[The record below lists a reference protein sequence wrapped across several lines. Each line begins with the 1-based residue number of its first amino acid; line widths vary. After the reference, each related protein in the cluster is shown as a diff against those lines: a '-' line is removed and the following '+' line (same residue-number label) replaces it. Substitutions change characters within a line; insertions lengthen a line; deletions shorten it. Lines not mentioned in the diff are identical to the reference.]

1 VRSTSPEPPEGQAL
15 LSDSARPGHVG
26 PAVVSARRSRLYDAF
41 ALLTAICVVGL
52 DQWVKSLVVAHL
64 GPPEMSPPVPIAGPY
79 LVLYYIRN
87 QGAAFSM
94 FNTNGP
100 VLFVLIAAAI
110 AVILYL
116 YVRTFNSGSLLY
128 KLVFGLI
135 IGGATGNLLDRFT
148 HGSVVDF
155 IWFRIPQWHFS
166 FAIFNLADAAITV
179 GVILLFVAL
188 LLTSSRA
195 RTAEK
200 HEDPSA
206 GANAREGVP
215 TPQEQDVQH

>member
-1 VRSTSPEPPEGQAL
+1 M
-15 LSDSARPGHVG
+15 
-26 PAVVSARRSRLYDAF
+26 SARRARLYDVA
-41 ALLTAICVVGL
+41 ALLTALLVIGL
-52 DQWVKSLVVAHL
+52 DQWTKSLVVARL
-64 GPPEMSPPVPIAGPY
+64 SPPDFGPQIPILGQY

-100 VLFVLIAAAI
+100 ILFVLIAVAVV
-110 AVILYL
+110 VILYL
-116 YVRTFNSGSLLY
+116 YLRMINSGSLLY

-155 IWFRIPQWHFS
+155 LWFRIPQIHFS
-166 FAIFNLADAAITV
+166 FAIFNLADSAITV
-179 GVILLFVAL
+179 GVVLLFVAL
-188 LLTSSRA
+188 LFAGSRV

-200 HEDPSA
+200 PEPRPADEGADGISDRAIVPS
-206 GANAREGVP
+206 
-215 TPQEQDVQH
+215 PQEQDVQR

>member
-1 VRSTSPEPPEGQAL
+1 V
-15 LSDSARPGHVG
+15 
-26 PAVVSARRSRLYDAF
+26 
-41 ALLTAICVVGL
+41 IGL
-52 DQWVKSLVVAHL
+52 DQWVKSLVVTHL
-64 GPPEMSPPVPIAGPY
+64 GPPDFGPQEPILGQY

-100 VLFVLIAAAI
+100 ILFVLIAAAI

-116 YVRTFNSGSLLY
+116 YLRTFNSGSLLY

-155 IWFRIPQWHFS
+155 IWFRIPQMHFS

-195 RTAEK
+195 RATEK
-200 HEDPSA
+200 HESPPADGNA
-206 GANAREGVP
+206 NDGASS
-215 TPQEQDVQH
+215 PQEQDVQH